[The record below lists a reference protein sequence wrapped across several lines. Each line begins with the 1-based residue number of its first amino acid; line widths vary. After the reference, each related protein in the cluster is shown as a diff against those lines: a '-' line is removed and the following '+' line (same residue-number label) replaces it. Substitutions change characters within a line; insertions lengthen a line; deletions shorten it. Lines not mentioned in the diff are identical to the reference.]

1 MDNIHYVPATVLT
14 PLGLEYDGLRPDG
27 EVSMAF
33 QYNQLIISRHL
44 TCPFAAFSLLFA
56 ACRLPILIA
65 RSASINFW
73 HRTSTMCCVGC

>member
-33 QYNQLIISRHL
+33 QYN
-44 TCPFAAFSLLFA
+44 
-56 ACRLPILIA
+56 
-65 RSASINFW
+65 N
-73 HRTSTMCCVGC
+73 